1 MQFITGNDHQ
11 QTYFSTLEDQ
21 VAADNAVRIID
32 AFVDKLDLQ
41 KMGFKNLKE
50 ALPGILP
57 AAKIMEK
64 VVLMIT
70 KNQTIQMGKGTIVS
84 FAKNNRTAQPKTIF
98 CTRPFR
104 GGRRTQNLLC
114 HLY

>member
-1 MQFITGNDHQ
+1 MQFIAGNDRQ

-50 ALPGILP
+50 TCQEYCL
-57 AAKIMEK
+57 
-64 VVLMIT
+64 
-70 KNQTIQMGKGTIVS
+70 
-84 FAKNNRTAQPKTIF
+84 QPK
-98 CTRPFR
+98 
-104 GGRRTQNLLC
+104 
-114 HLY
+114 